1 MVEANIRQEVRL
13 KKIDKTTNYF
23 IEGIKKND
31 LMSQKHKNVC
41 KVLHYIEYLL
51 ILASKVTGCVS
62 ISAFASLHSYWN
74 YEFCYKIK
82 NLCNNCRN

>member
-1 MVEANIRQEVRL
+1 MGEANIRQEIRL

-23 IEGIKKND
+23 IEEIKKSD

-51 ILASKVTGCVS
+51 ILAFKVTGCVS
-62 ISAFASLHSYWN
+62 ISAFASLHSY
-74 YEFCYKIK
+74 
-82 NLCNNCRN
+82 